1 MLKKGIGRVKPWQ
14 RGVTG
19 PKAKKVHQP
28 TPKPD
33 VPHHLYNDMSSY
45 PPSYMQLPYGYPA
58 AQHAYYPPHPP
69 PHHQHQ
75 REHPHHEHTHH
86 KKENFHSGKHNGP
99 HEHHHGSPHPPPPPP
114 PGVVKRFFQYIFD
127 TLKKRPIA
135 SAFVLTNVAFFA
147 HRKLNPEM
155 AEKQLNEAVDVLRKA
170 STSWDSN
177 TRSGKDIIK
186 VTKLT
191 DSLNN
196 YSKSFKKASLGTSVS
211 SAIEHLQSASI
222 LKHMKTL
229 ESSLSEEKKQ
239 EITRLTDAFQRDNEK
254 VTASLENVASQLRH
268 CQLSGLA
275 SGLNSDSMM
284 EGDSTSREEARAA
297 DAAAREQ
304 SNTALQHKYV

>member
-1 MLKKGIGRVKPWQ
+1 
-14 RGVTG
+14 
-19 PKAKKVHQP
+19 
-28 TPKPD
+28 
-33 VPHHLYNDMSSY
+33 
-45 PPSYMQLPYGYPA
+45 
-58 AQHAYYPPHPP
+58 
-69 PHHQHQ
+69 
-75 REHPHHEHTHH
+75 
-86 KKENFHSGKHNGP
+86 
-99 HEHHHGSPHPPPPPP
+99 
-114 PGVVKRFFQYIFD
+114 
-127 TLKKRPIA
+127 
-135 SAFVLTNVAFFA
+135 
-147 HRKLNPEM
+147 M

-275 SGLNSDSMM
+275 SGL
-284 EGDSTSREEARAA
+284 STSREEARAA

-304 SNTALQHKYV
+304 SNTALQHKYVCYKYNIFYIVNAG